1 MAITST
7 TLTLRERN
15 KLVSE
20 RLASTLK
27 AAKAKPRGK
36 TFGMYLPPELA
47 DRMSTAEVL
56 AARRGI
62 PIQRGYWAAVARAA
76 FELVCEELEGPQK
89 SLAQPLD
96 AARDPAFDNQHHGHP
111 PEDPDDIA

>member
-1 MAITST
+1 
-7 TLTLRERN
+7 
-15 KLVSE
+15 
-20 RLASTLK
+20 
-27 AAKAKPRGK
+27 
-36 TFGMYLPPELA
+36 
-47 DRMSTAEVL
+47 
-56 AARRGI
+56 
-62 PIQRGYWAAVARAA
+62 VARAA